1 MKQIIEKRIG
11 LEMFSDKLSQVSK
24 HEFYSRS
31 AKQPQLSCKQPS
43 EVLFD
48 YVFTKLFKTLESKY
62 ILIFIHVTFVLEIT
76 PHQFLN
82 KLL

>member
-24 HEFYSRS
+24 HEYYSRS
-31 AKQPQLSCKQPS
+31 AKQPQLNCKQPN

-48 YVFTKLFKTLESKY
+48 YVFTRLFKALESEY
-62 ILIFIHVTFVLEIT
+62 FIGVVFE
-76 PHQFLN
+76 
-82 KLL
+82 